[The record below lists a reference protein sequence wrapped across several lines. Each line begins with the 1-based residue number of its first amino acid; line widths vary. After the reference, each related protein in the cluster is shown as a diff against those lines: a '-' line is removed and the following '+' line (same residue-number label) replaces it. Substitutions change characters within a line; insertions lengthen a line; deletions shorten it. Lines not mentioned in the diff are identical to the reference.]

1 MKKSLAALL
10 AFKIFCIV
18 LESPTNSI
26 PGMAKAQK
34 NKNNK
39 SNSKLASLHK
49 TDDDERNT
57 TSPNGAENSTPT
69 SHR

>member
-1 MKKSLAALL
+1 
-10 AFKIFCIV
+10 
-18 LESPTNSI
+18 
-26 PGMAKAQK
+26 MAKAPKNKNK